1 MTGRMRARDL
11 GIAIGTYPTGPFNAI
26 TDVAGVEVGHATVSW
41 GDGDLPAGQG
51 PARTGVTA
59 IWPGR
64 YDAAGGEGDLL
75 TRPVAAGFFALAGT
89 GEMTGRS
96 EIEEL
101 GRINTPIVLTSTMAV
116 GTAYDATCRYL
127 VELDAR
133 VGGEEGVVIPVVGE
147 CDDEHLNDARGFH
160 VEREHVYRALD
171 DASDG
176 PVGEG
181 CVGSGTGMTCFGFKG
196 GIGTSSRVVTAGDER
211 WVIGAL
217 AMTNFG
223 RRSRLTIDGVPVGR
237 HIPWEWGDEAE
248 RPEASH
254 GGDRVDGS
262 CIVVVATDAPL
273 DGRQLA
279 RLAKRAA
286 LGLGRTGS
294 AGENGS
300 GELLMAFSTGYRPGQ
315 GPGVTEQRIIEGESV
330 NDLFAAVIDATEE
343 SVLNSLCMADT
354 TTGVQDRTIHALPLE
369 RVRALLAEYGWRDRA
384 G

>member
-1 MTGRMRARDL
+1 MRGGMRARDL
-11 GIAIGTYPTGPFNAI
+11 GITIGTYPTGPLNAI
-26 TDVAGVEVGHATVSW
+26 TDVAGVEVGHTTVRW
-41 GDGDLPAGQG
+41 GGDDLPAGQG

-59 IWPGR
+59 IWPRR
-64 YDAAGGEGDLL
+64 YDPAGGADDLL

-89 GEMTGRS
+89 GELTGRS

-127 VELDAR
+127 VARDER
-133 VGGEEGVVIPVVGE
+133 VGGSEGVVIPIVGE
-147 CDDEHLNDARGFH
+147 CDDEYLNDARGFH
-160 VEREHVYRALD
+160 VTHEHVWRALD
-171 DASDG
+171 DASGG
-176 PVGEG
+176 PVAEG

-196 GIGTSSRVVTAGDER
+196 GIGTSSRVVATGEER
-211 WVIGAL
+211 WVAGVL

-223 RRSRLTIDGVPVGR
+223 RRSRLTVDGVPVGR
-237 HIPWEWGDEAE
+237 EIPWGSEAE

-300 GELLMAFSTGYRPGQ
+300 GELLVAFSTGYRPGQ
-315 GPGVTEQRIIEGESV
+315 GAGVSTQRIIEGEGI
-330 NDLFAAVIDATEE
+330 NDLFAAVVDATEE
-343 SVLNSLCMADT
+343 AVLNSLYMAET
-354 TTGVQDRTIHALPLE
+354 TTGAQGRTIHALPLE
-369 RVRALLAEYGWRDRA
+369 RVRALLAGYGRL

>member
-248 RPEASH
+248 RP
-254 GGDRVDGS
+254 
-262 CIVVVATDAPL
+262 
-273 DGRQLA
+273 
-279 RLAKRAA
+279 
-286 LGLGRTGS
+286 
-294 AGENGS
+294 
-300 GELLMAFSTGYRPGQ
+300 
-315 GPGVTEQRIIEGESV
+315 
-330 NDLFAAVIDATEE
+330 
-343 SVLNSLCMADT
+343 
-354 TTGVQDRTIHALPLE
+354 
-369 RVRALLAEYGWRDRA
+369 
-384 G
+384 